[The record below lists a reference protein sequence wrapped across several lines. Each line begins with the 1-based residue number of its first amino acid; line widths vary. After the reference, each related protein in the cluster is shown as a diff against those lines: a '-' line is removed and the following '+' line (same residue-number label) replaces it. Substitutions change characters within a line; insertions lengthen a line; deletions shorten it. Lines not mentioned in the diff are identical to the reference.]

1 MVIETVERTRRQT
14 AWPVGDILK
23 RLGVRRSSYYRWRRG
38 KATGRRRLTVHSV
51 LDWERRAVIAYA
63 LGHPELRH
71 RELSWRMVDED
82 VVCLSPTT
90 VYRILKEEG
99 LLRGW
104 DRSRERKEHRPCGRA
119 TRPDERWQTDICYI
133 GTGKRKYYLVTFVDE
148 YSRYLV
154 HAEVMV
160 TMDGESVSWSA
171 QRALE
176 GLDRDVRPDIQSDN
190 GSAYVSHA
198 FKTVLSHNGIGHHR
212 IHPHCPEQNGIVERL
227 HRTVKD
233 QLDETEQRSLVEIQ
247 ERVDRIRKWYNEERL
262 HSALNFL
269 RPMDYY
275 RGDPQALLEER
286 RSKIALARHQ
296 RKETNLGK
304 RHLSACNAHAE
315 RTLPFDID
323 IEGRNCNF
331 QKTGNVSL

>member
-1 MVIETVERTRRQT
+1 LE
-14 AWPVGDILK
+14 
-23 RLGVRRSSYYRWRRG
+23 
-38 KATGRRRLTVHSV
+38 
-51 LDWERRAVIAYA
+51 WERRAVIAYA
-63 LGHPELRH
+63 LRHAELRH
-71 RELSWRMVDED
+71 RELAWRMVDEN

-104 DRSRERKEHRPCGRA
+104 DRSKERKEDRPYSRA
-119 TRPDERWQTDICYI
+119 AKPDGRWQTDICYI
-133 GTGKRKYYLVTFVDE
+133 GTDERKYYLVTFVDE

-160 TMDGESVSWSA
+160 TMDGDSVSWSA

-176 GLDRDVRPDIQSDN
+176 GLDRDVCPDIQSDN

-198 FKTVLSHNGIGHHR
+198 FKVVLSQNRIGHHR

-247 ERVDRIRKWYNEERL
+247 ERVERIRRWYNDERL

-269 RPMDYY
+269 RPIDYY
-275 RGDPQALLEER
+275 RGDPETLLEER
-286 RSKIALARHQ
+286 RRKIVLARYQ
-296 RKETNLGK
+296 RKQTNLGK
-304 RHLSACNAHAE
+304 RQ
-315 RTLPFDID
+315 RTLPYDT
-323 IEGRNCNF
+323 GKNARNYNLP
-331 QKTGNVSL
+331 KPRNVSL